1 MNYEEY
7 EARCE
12 EIRAENAELLKI
24 FQEDIKGLSEKTVRK
39 HLSNVSFYI
48 NEYLLREDAKTFDAG
63 TICIGEFLG
72 YYFIRKCAW
81 STPASIKSTAAS
93 IKKFYKCM
101 LEHRYIEKSAYNEL
115 CDDIKQG
122 MEGWIEDCERYNDP
136 EYDYFGELAELGFD
150 DDFDDDIII

>member
-12 EIRAENAELLKI
+12 EIRAENEELLKV
-24 FQEDIKGLSEKTVRK
+24 FQDDIKGLSEKTVRK

-48 NEYLLREDAKTFDAG
+48 NDYLLREDAKTFDAG
-63 TICIGEFLG
+63 TKCISEFLG

-101 LEHRYIEKSAYNEL
+101 FEHDYMEKAAYNEL
-115 CDDIKQG
+115 CEDIKLG
-122 MEGWIEDCERYNDP
+122 MDGWIEDCERYNDP
-136 EYDYFGELAELGFD
+136 EYNYFAELAELGFD
-150 DDFDDDIII
+150 DFGDDII